1 MTEQEILNVAAQTE
15 RDGVKF
21 YSSSAASAGNELA
34 KKMFL
39 SLAQEEEKHLRYIEA
54 LLTRKKLAQAPNLD
68 MAKVRTVFTQLSK
81 KERMATKT
89 DTDRQ
94 ALDLALE
101 MEQQAYNYYGK
112 YAGEA
117 ESADVRELC
126 DALMRE
132 ENKHFRLFT
141 NLKEYLERPG
151 DWFMK
156 EENWIFDGG

>member
-1 MTEQEILNVAAQTE
+1 MTEQEILGVAAQTE
-15 RDGVKF
+15 RDGIKF
-21 YSSSAASAGNELA
+21 YSSAATTAGSELA

-39 SLAQEEEKHLRYIEA
+39 SLAQEEEKHLEYIQE
-54 LLTRKKLAQAPNLD
+54 LLAQKKLKHAPNLD

-81 KERMATKT
+81 QERLATKT

-94 ALDLALE
+94 ALDLALQ
-101 MEQQAYNYYGK
+101 MEQQSYDYYGK

-117 ESADVRELC
+117 ESADMRELC
-126 DALMRE
+126 VTLMRE